1 MDSTPGDGPQ
11 HVRAL
16 ERANH
21 VRSARATAKRR
32 IASGELTAAEVILA
46 HQWEFDTMPITE
58 ILISQRQWGRGRCH
72 QFLLRLTLRE
82 DKEIGSMTQR
92 QRTAAAALLTDRSR
106 SAGYSCTALGSAG
119 CGPSSRPVSFLAVS
133 SSRRASL
140 ATERVKP
147 SNAR

>member
-1 MDSTPGDGPQ
+1 MDFTPGDGPQ
-11 HVRAL
+11 HARAL

-32 IASGELTAAEVILA
+32 IATGELTAAEVILA

-92 QRTAAAALLTDRSR
+92 QRTAAAAQLTDRSR
-106 SAGYSCTALGSAG
+106 SVGDT
-119 CGPSSRPVSFLAVS
+119 R
-133 SSRRASL
+133 
-140 ATERVKP
+140 
-147 SNAR
+147 

>member
-1 MDSTPGDGPQ
+1 MDFTPGDGPQ

-32 IASGELTAAEVILA
+32 IAKGELTAAEVILA

-92 QRTAAAALLTDRSR
+92 QRTAAAALLTKGWASGRERRGERAPAGRPR
-106 SAGYSCTALGSAG
+106 SAVAAGGGRPKSLWISLG
-119 CGPSSRPVSFLAVS
+119 R
-133 SSRRASL
+133 
-140 ATERVKP
+140 
-147 SNAR
+147 

>member
-1 MDSTPGDGPQ
+1 MAFTPGDGPQ

-58 ILISQRQWGRGRCH
+58 ILITSGNGAGDAATS
-72 QFLLRLTLRE
+72 F
-82 DKEIGSMTQR
+82 SSASPYA
-92 QRTAAAALLTDRSR
+92 RTRRSVR
-106 SAGYSCTALGSAG
+106 
-119 CGPSSRPVSFLAVS
+119 
-133 SSRRASL
+133 
-140 ATERVKP
+140 
-147 SNAR
+147 

>member
-1 MDSTPGDGPQ
+1 MDFTPGDGPQ
-11 HVRAL
+11 HARAL

-32 IASGELTAAEVILA
+32 IATGELTAAEVILA

-106 SAGYSCTALGSAG
+106 SVGDT
-119 CGPSSRPVSFLAVS
+119 R
-133 SSRRASL
+133 
-140 ATERVKP
+140 
-147 SNAR
+147 

>member
-1 MDSTPGDGPQ
+1 MDFTPGDGPQ

-32 IASGELTAAEVILA
+32 IARGELTAAEVILA
-46 HQWEFDTMPITE
+46 HRWEFDTMPITE

-72 QFLLRLTLRE
+72 QFLLRLTIRE

-106 SAGYSCTALGSAG
+106 S
-119 CGPSSRPVSFLAVS
+119 VSDT
-133 SSRRASL
+133 R
-140 ATERVKP
+140 
-147 SNAR
+147 

>member
-1 MDSTPGDGPQ
+1 MDFTPGDGPQ

-32 IASGELTAAEVILA
+32 IAKGELTAAEVILA

-92 QRTAAAALLTDRSR
+92 QRTAAAALRTKGWASGRERRGERAPAGRPR
-106 SAGYSCTALGSAG
+106 SAVAAGGGRPKSLWISLG
-119 CGPSSRPVSFLAVS
+119 R
-133 SSRRASL
+133 
-140 ATERVKP
+140 
-147 SNAR
+147 